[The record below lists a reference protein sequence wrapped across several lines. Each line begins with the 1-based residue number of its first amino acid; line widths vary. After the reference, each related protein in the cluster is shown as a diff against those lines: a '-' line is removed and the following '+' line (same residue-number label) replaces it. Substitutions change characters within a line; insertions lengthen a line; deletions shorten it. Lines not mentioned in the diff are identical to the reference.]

1 MDTLCELIE
10 KEGDSI
16 ALVFLPGVQ
25 YFTGQVFDMERIT
38 KVAHEKG
45 CMVGNKCFLPIF
57 ESSRLIFFC
66 KR

>member
-1 MDTLCELIE
+1 MDSLCELIE

-25 YFTGQVFDMERIT
+25 YFTGQVLDMERIT

-45 CMVGNKCFLPIF
+45 CMVRTNVTYRNLKAAD
-57 ESSRLIFFC
+57 
-66 KR
+66 

>member
-1 MDTLCELIE
+1 MDNLCELIE

-16 ALVFLPGVQ
+16 ALVLLPGVQ

-45 CMVGNKCFLPIF
+45 CMVRRIITYQHL
-57 ESSRLIFFC
+57 
-66 KR
+66 